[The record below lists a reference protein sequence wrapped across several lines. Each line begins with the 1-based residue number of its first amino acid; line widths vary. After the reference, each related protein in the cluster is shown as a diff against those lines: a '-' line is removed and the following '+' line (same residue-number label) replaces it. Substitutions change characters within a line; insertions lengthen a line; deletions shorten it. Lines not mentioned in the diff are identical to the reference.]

1 MRLNFSAQIPAL
13 VTGLLVSLS
22 IPTIAAPASQPAKSK
37 TTHAVPS
44 APNKTTSTT
53 PVKVSVDAA
62 LPTATVKPVDYSN
75 NPYGLNA
82 QEAEFVDRVNRERTS
97 RGLNALTVDPLLI
110 QDAREHS
117 AEMCTLN
124 YFDHRSPTS
133 GMTMPM
139 DRYLKALERTNQST
153 PAYVLVG
160 ENIYYCSVLNAQY
173 SIEYAHQSLMN
184 SPGHRANILEPRF
197 EKIGIGTYRN
207 AKGEFWVTEAFL
219 RDDAPDGASSD
230 MVPSNPN

>member
-1 MRLNFSAQIPAL
+1 MA
-13 VTGLLVSLS
+13 GLLVSS
-22 IPTIAAPASQPAKSK
+22 SFPTVAAPAPQSSKSK
-37 TTHAVPS
+37 TTHAVTT
-44 APNKTTSTT
+44 APIKTTPAN

-62 LPTATVKPVDYSN
+62 LPTATVKAVDYSN

-97 RGLNALTVDPLLI
+97 RGLNALTVEPLLI

-124 YFDHRSPTS
+124 YFDHRSPTT

-153 PAYVLVG
+153 PPYVLVG
-160 ENIYYCSVLNAQY
+160 ENIYYCSVLNSQY
-173 SIEYAHQSLMN
+173 SVEYAHQSLMN

-197 EKIGIGTYRN
+197 EKIGVGTYRN

-219 RDDAPDGASSD
+219 RDDAPDGATSD